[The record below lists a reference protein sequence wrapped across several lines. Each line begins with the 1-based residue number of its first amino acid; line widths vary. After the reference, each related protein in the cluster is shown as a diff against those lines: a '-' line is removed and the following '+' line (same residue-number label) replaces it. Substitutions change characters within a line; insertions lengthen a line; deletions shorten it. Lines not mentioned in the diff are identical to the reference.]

1 MGCSIQI
8 ARIGWAGGRCPGS
21 MGADGCTLL
30 LLLLTV
36 WRLPTPWSMVM
47 VLNGPTPF
55 HGVPRGILKL
65 EIFYFFVEPR
75 HFSVRHR

>member
-1 MGCSIQI
+1 MILLDDNEMIGVPST
-8 ARIGWAGGRCPGS
+8 ARRDEGGGWMWMEMEVVVVDR
-21 MGADGCTLL
+21 
-30 LLLLTV
+30 
-36 WRLPTPWSMVM
+36 R
-47 VLNGPTPF
+47 TPF